1 MEMKFFKSSLEL
13 EFEESTERYE
23 EFLQE
28 YVSSNN
34 YVNLSKW
41 KKLASRVEF
50 SDGEQLIFDLLM
62 DLKQEL
68 YLIKNDINKTKLFVN
83 LKYKS
88 FVIGVNFTHI
98 QFKDRCLM
106 QDEDYYARFNLNGQ
120 KISIFFKALNENEAK
135 ITQIKAEDE
144 LVYDNFVANMQ
155 RAMIKILKEQENG

>member
-50 SDGEQLIFDLLM
+50 SEGEQLIFDLLM

-135 ITQIKAEDE
+135 ITQIKAEDG

>member
-1 MEMKFFKSSLEL
+1 MKFFKSSLEL

>member
-1 MEMKFFKSSLEL
+1 MEIKFFKSSLEL
-13 EFEESTERYE
+13 EFEESKERYE

-28 YVSSNN
+28 YLLSNN

-50 SDGEQLIFDLLM
+50 SEGEQIIFDLLM
-62 DLKQEL
+62 DIKQEL
-68 YLIKNDINKTKLFVN
+68 YLIKNDINKTKLFTD
-83 LKYKS
+83 LKYKA
-88 FVIGVNFTHI
+88 FVVGVNFAHI
-98 QFKDRCLM
+98 QFKDKCLT
-106 QDEDYYARFNLNGQ
+106 QDEEYYARFELNGQ

>member
-1 MEMKFFKSSLEL
+1 MKFFKSSLEL

-50 SDGEQLIFDLLM
+50 SEGEQLIFDLLM

-135 ITQIKAEDE
+135 ITQIKAEDG

>member
-50 SDGEQLIFDLLM
+50 SEGEQLIFDLLM

-120 KISIFFKALNENEAK
+120 KISIFFKALNENEAE